1 MGKKICVDIKIT
13 VKIFKKI
20 QLVLLNLNKVKSKH
34 SKTFGICIF
43 YKIFCIIF

>member
-1 MGKKICVDIKIT
+1 MGQKICVDIKIT

-34 SKTFGICIF
+34 SETFGICVF
-43 YKIFCIIF
+43 L